1 MCGLTG
7 FLDCSQRSS
16 SEVIENTI
24 RAMTATLTHRG
35 PDDGGVWTDAN
46 AGIALGH
53 RRLAIVD
60 LSAAGH
66 QPMTSASGRYVIAFN
81 GEIYNHLAIRAKL
94 REREWT
100 PDHPLVD
107 ALISSGTTEFTP
119 FKGHSDTETLLAAI
133 DAFGVGE
140 TLKQCVGM
148 FAFALWDRQ
157 DKLLYLA
164 RDRLGEKPLYYGFQG
179 DILLFG
185 SELKALRQHPSFNH
199 DINRSALALLLRH
212 NFIPAP
218 HTIYSGIQKLPAG
231 TYIAVGTH
239 RPNAQPVTYWSAKD
253 SALKGQLRPFQGTES
268 EALERLDHLLREA
281 IQGQMMADVPI
292 GAFLSGGFDSSLVVA
307 LMQAQSPRPVNTFT
321 IGFEAAA
328 YNEAEAAR
336 AVAQHLGTHHTDLL
350 LTPADALAIIP
361 GLPAHYDEPFADSSQ
376 IPTLLVAKLAR
387 ESVTVSLSGDG
398 GDELFGG
405 YNRHVWAMQIGRRL
419 RFFPQGARQT
429 LSALMT
435 AFPPHA
441 WDTLF
446 RTLGFMLPSGL
457 RYSSPGDK
465 IHKLSQLLSA
475 KTPEALYLDLLS
487 HWKDPSRALIGNPK
501 EPATVMNDPTQ
512 WPELREVEN
521 RMMYLDQVGYL
532 PDDILVKV
540 DRAAMAVSLE
550 TRIPF
555 LDHRVFEFAA
565 TLPLSMKIRDNEGK
579 WLLRQLLYRHV
590 PKALV
595 ERPKMGFGV
604 PIDDWLRGPLK
615 DWAEALIEPQRLKKE
630 GYFHPRLIQEKW
642 LRHQSGRHNES
653 HRLWSVLMFQAWL
666 ESTH

>member
-1 MCGLTG
+1 
-7 FLDCSQRSS
+7 
-16 SEVIENTI
+16 
-24 RAMTATLTHRG
+24 
-35 PDDGGVWTDAN
+35 
-46 AGIALGH
+46 
-53 RRLAIVD
+53 
-60 LSAAGH
+60 
-66 QPMTSASGRYVIAFN
+66 
-81 GEIYNHLAIRAKL
+81 
-94 REREWT
+94 
-100 PDHPLVD
+100 
-107 ALISSGTTEFTP
+107 
-119 FKGHSDTETLLAAI
+119 
-133 DAFGVGE
+133 
-140 TLKQCVGM
+140 
-148 FAFALWDRQ
+148 
-157 DKLLYLA
+157 
-164 RDRLGEKPLYYGFQG
+164 
-179 DILLFG
+179 
-185 SELKALRQHPSFNH
+185 
-199 DINRSALALLLRH
+199 
-212 NFIPAP
+212 
-218 HTIYSGIQKLPAG
+218 
-231 TYIAVGTH
+231 
-239 RPNAQPVTYWSAKD
+239 
-253 SALKGQLRPFQGTES
+253 
-268 EALERLDHLLREA
+268 
-281 IQGQMMADVPI
+281 
-292 GAFLSGGFDSSLVVA
+292 
-307 LMQAQSPRPVNTFT
+307 
-321 IGFEAAA
+321 
-328 YNEAEAAR
+328 
-336 AVAQHLGTHHTDLL
+336 
-350 LTPADALAIIP
+350 
-361 GLPAHYDEPFADSSQ
+361 
-376 IPTLLVAKLAR
+376 
-387 ESVTVSLSGDG
+387 
-398 GDELFGG
+398 
-405 YNRHVWAMQIGRRL
+405 
-419 RFFPQGARQT
+419 
-429 LSALMT
+429 MT